1 MRRLDDIIDSM
12 YMSLSKLQ
20 ERVKDRQAWHASV
33 RGVAKSWT
41 QLKQTTITSFRCRN
55 NADPFPW

>member
-41 QLKQTTITSFRCRN
+41 QLTVQTAN
-55 NADPFPW
+55 NNNKFPLQK